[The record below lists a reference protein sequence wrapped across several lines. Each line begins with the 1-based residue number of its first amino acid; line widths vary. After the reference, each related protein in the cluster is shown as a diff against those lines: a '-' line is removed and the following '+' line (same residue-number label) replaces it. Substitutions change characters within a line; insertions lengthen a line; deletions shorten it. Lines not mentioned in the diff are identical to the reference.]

1 MAQLKF
7 CTFPGGPMRRTANKQ
22 AVMNHIWFFLLASSV
37 VYGAFN
43 GKLGDLTAA
52 SFDAAKKA
60 VELSIGLVG
69 AMALWLGLVRIGE
82 EAGLMEAIAKAIR
95 PVMVRLFPNVPA
107 DHPAMSA
114 MIMNMAANALGL
126 GNAATPLGI
135 KAMTLLQRLN
145 PLKERATDA
154 MCLFLAINTSNV
166 TLLPLGV
173 ITVRA
178 AAGAKDPSG
187 ILIPSLLATTVSTIV
202 AIVAAKLFCWR
213 QRSETESLAMSG
225 EEEAPLDIPSG
236 KGPVRGDEVGFT
248 WRKGVV
254 GMGTLLLFLSFS
266 WQLYKGNVTSA
277 SIGNWLIPILIFA
290 FAAYGFARGVE
301 VYQCAVDG
309 AKEGFEVGVR
319 LIPFLVMI
327 LVAVAMFRESGAFS
341 LLSAILSPFTSYMGV
356 PAEVLPVA
364 LLRPLSGSGAFG
376 LMSEITARA
385 PDSYAA
391 FLAGTIQGSTETTFY
406 VMAVYFGAV
415 GITNPRY
422 AISAALL
429 ADLAGFIASVV
440 FARLFF

>member
-1 MAQLKF
+1 MGERKQ
-7 CTFPGGPMRRTANKQ
+7 Q
-22 AVMNHIWFFLLASSV
+22 AVMNHIWFGMIAVAVLF
-37 VYGAFN
+37 GAVN
-43 GKLGDLTAA
+43 GRLGDLTGA
-52 SFDAAKKA
+52 SFEAAKKA
-60 VELSIGLVG
+60 VELAIGLVG

-82 EAGLMEAIAKAIR
+82 DAGLMRALARMIR
-95 PVMVRLFPNVPA
+95 PLMLRLFPDVPP

-145 PLKERATDA
+145 PVRDQATDA

-178 AAGAKDPSG
+178 AAGSSDPSG
-187 ILIPSLLATTVSTIV
+187 ILVPSLLATTVSTLV
-202 AIVAAKLFCWR
+202 AVVAAKALAR
-213 QRSETESLAMSG
+213 RPPSGTITVSGTEEL
-225 EEEAPLDIPSG
+225 EEAPD
-236 KGPVRGDEVGFT
+236 GPERPLSRSRAWFA
-248 WRKGVV
+248 
-254 GMGTLLLFLSFS
+254 GTAALLLIGAFAWHLHSGDITGS
-266 WQLYKGNVTSA
+266 SL
-277 SIGNWLIPILIFA
+277 GNWLVPALMFA
-290 FAAYGFARGVE
+290 FVLYGFAHGVE
-301 VYQCAVDG
+301 VYQSAVDG

-341 LLSAILSPFTSYMGV
+341 VLASLVSPVTDALGI

-385 PDSYAA
+385 PDSFAA

-415 GITNPRY
+415 GISNPRY
-422 AISAALL
+422 AVTAALL
-429 ADLAGFIASVV
+429 ADAAGFAASVL
-440 FARLFF
+440 FARMFY